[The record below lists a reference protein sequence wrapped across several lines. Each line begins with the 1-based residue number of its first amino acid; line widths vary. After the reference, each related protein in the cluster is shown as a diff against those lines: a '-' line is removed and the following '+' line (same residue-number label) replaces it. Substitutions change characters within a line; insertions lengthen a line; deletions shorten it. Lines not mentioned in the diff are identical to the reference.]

1 MAGKQARTLTLGASI
16 GVALLTLA
24 GCAQPPH
31 TDAQAQQRLAHQSV
45 LAVNWFQ
52 QSGEYRALAHQ
63 AFNSAQRAFDQARAA
78 PGRKKAVVVDLDET
92 MLDNSAY
99 SGWQAQ
105 QGQPYDGATWAKW
118 TQAEQAGAVPGA
130 VSFARYVNAHQ
141 GTMFYVSNRKQSE
154 YAATVANM
162 QKLGFTG
169 MSEKTVLLSTDTSNK
184 QARFDAIKQ
193 AGYDIVVYAGDNLND
208 FGAATYH
215 QDNAQRR
222 AFVSENQNKFGTEFI
237 VLLNTGNNLVGN
249 PTGALLILLASASW
263 AFGSVLGSRI
273 SLPAGPMAGSAEM
286 LVAGVVLLAAS
297 QLSGERLTQMPS
309 TGGFLALGYL
319 IVFGSML
326 AISAYMFL
334 LKNVRPAVA
343 TSYAYVNPVVAVLLG
358 IGFAGESLAP
368 REWLALVIIVA
379 AVVLVT
385 LGKYLFARPARVQ
398 AIDSER

>member
-1 MAGKQARTLTLGASI
+1 
-16 GVALLTLA
+16 
-24 GCAQPPH
+24 
-31 TDAQAQQRLAHQSV
+31 
-45 LAVNWFQ
+45 
-52 QSGEYRALAHQ
+52 
-63 AFNSAQRAFDQARAA
+63 

-92 MLDNSAY
+92 MLDNSPY
-99 SGWQAQ
+99 SAWQAQ
-105 QGQPYDGATWAKW
+105 QGQPYDGATWAQW

-237 VLLNTGNNLVGN
+237 VLPN
-249 PTGALLILLASASW
+249 PLYGDWESGLARDYNKLTPQQKLQVRQQALKAW
-263 AFGSVLGSRI
+263 RGR
-273 SLPAGPMAGSAEM
+273 
-286 LVAGVVLLAAS
+286 
-297 QLSGERLTQMPS
+297 
-309 TGGFLALGYL
+309 
-319 IVFGSML
+319 
-326 AISAYMFL
+326 
-334 LKNVRPAVA
+334 
-343 TSYAYVNPVVAVLLG
+343 
-358 IGFAGESLAP
+358 
-368 REWLALVIIVA
+368 
-379 AVVLVT
+379 
-385 LGKYLFARPARVQ
+385 
-398 AIDSER
+398 

>member
-1 MAGKQARTLTLGASI
+1 M
-16 GVALLTLA
+16 A

-31 TDAQAQQRLAHQSV
+31 TDAQAQQRLADQSV

-52 QSGEYRALAHQ
+52 QSGEYQALAHQ
-63 AFNSAQRAFDQARAA
+63 AFNSAQRAFDRARAA

-92 MLDNSAY
+92 MLDNSPY
-99 SGWQAQ
+99 SAWQAQ
-105 QGQPYDGATWAKW
+105 QGQPYDGATWAQW

-237 VLLNTGNNLVGN
+237 VLPN
-249 PTGALLILLASASW
+249 PLYGDWESGLARDYNKLTPQQKLQVRQQALKAW
-263 AFGSVLGSRI
+263 RGR
-273 SLPAGPMAGSAEM
+273 
-286 LVAGVVLLAAS
+286 
-297 QLSGERLTQMPS
+297 
-309 TGGFLALGYL
+309 
-319 IVFGSML
+319 
-326 AISAYMFL
+326 
-334 LKNVRPAVA
+334 
-343 TSYAYVNPVVAVLLG
+343 
-358 IGFAGESLAP
+358 
-368 REWLALVIIVA
+368 
-379 AVVLVT
+379 
-385 LGKYLFARPARVQ
+385 
-398 AIDSER
+398 

>member
-1 MAGKQARTLTLGASI
+1 MLSQQSRSVLPLIGALFTLYIVWGSTYFVIRLGVAQWPPLMMAGIRFLIAGIVLFSFLAWRGHTLPTLKQWLAAGAI
-16 GVALLTLA
+16 GILL
-24 GCAQPPH
+24 
-31 TDAQAQQRLAHQSV
+31 
-45 LAVNWFQ
+45 LAVGNGLVTVAEHQ
-52 QSGEYRALAHQ
+52 QVPSGI
-63 AFNSAQRAFDQARAA
+63 AA
-78 PGRKKAVVVDLDET
+78 VMV
-92 MLDNSAY
+92 
-99 SGWQAQ
+99 
-105 QGQPYDGATWAKW
+105 
-118 TQAEQAGAVPGA
+118 
-130 VSFARYVNAHQ
+130 
-141 GTMFYVSNRKQSE
+141 
-154 YAATVANM
+154 ATVPLFTLCFSLLWGMRNT
-162 QKLGFTG
+162 KL
-169 MSEKTVLLSTDTSNK
+169 EW
-184 QARFDAIKQ
+184 
-193 AGYDIVVYAGDNLND
+193 AGIALGLVG
-208 FGAATYH
+208 
-215 QDNAQRR
+215 
-222 AFVSENQNKFGTEFI
+222 I

-273 SLPAGPMAGSAEM
+273 SLPAGPMAGAAEM
-286 LVAGVVLLAAS
+286 LVAGVALLAAS

-385 LGKYLFARPARVQ
+385 LGKYLFARPANVQ
-398 AIDSER
+398 AIDCERR

>member
-1 MAGKQARTLTLGASI
+1 MAGKQARKLTLGAAV

-31 TDAQAQQRLAHQSV
+31 ADAQAQAQQRLADQSV

-52 QSGEYRALAHQ
+52 QSGEYQALAHQ
-63 AFNSAQRAFDQARAA
+63 AFNSAQRAFDRARAA

-99 SGWQAQ
+99 SAWQAQ
-105 QGQPYDGATWAKW
+105 QGQPYDGATWAQW

-208 FGAATYH
+208 FSAATYH

-237 VLLNTGNNLVGN
+237 VLPN
-249 PTGALLILLASASW
+249 PLYGDWESGLARDYNKLTPQQKLQVRQQALKAW
-263 AFGSVLGSRI
+263 RGR
-273 SLPAGPMAGSAEM
+273 
-286 LVAGVVLLAAS
+286 
-297 QLSGERLTQMPS
+297 
-309 TGGFLALGYL
+309 
-319 IVFGSML
+319 
-326 AISAYMFL
+326 
-334 LKNVRPAVA
+334 
-343 TSYAYVNPVVAVLLG
+343 
-358 IGFAGESLAP
+358 
-368 REWLALVIIVA
+368 
-379 AVVLVT
+379 
-385 LGKYLFARPARVQ
+385 
-398 AIDSER
+398 

>member
-1 MAGKQARTLTLGASI
+1 MAGKQVRTLTLGAAM
-16 GVALLTLA
+16 GVALLALT

-31 TDAQAQQRLAHQSV
+31 ADAQAQQRLADQSV

-52 QSGEYRALAHQ
+52 QSGEYQALAHQ
-63 AFNSAQRAFDQARAA
+63 AFNSAQRAFDRARAA

-99 SGWQAQ
+99 SAWQAQ
-105 QGQPYDGATWAKW
+105 QGQPYDGATWAQW

-169 MSEKTVLLSTDTSNK
+169 MSEKTVLLSTDIANK

-237 VLLNTGNNLVGN
+237 VLPN
-249 PTGALLILLASASW
+249 PLYGDWESGLARDYNKLTPQQKLQVRQQALKAW
-263 AFGSVLGSRI
+263 RGR
-273 SLPAGPMAGSAEM
+273 
-286 LVAGVVLLAAS
+286 
-297 QLSGERLTQMPS
+297 
-309 TGGFLALGYL
+309 
-319 IVFGSML
+319 
-326 AISAYMFL
+326 
-334 LKNVRPAVA
+334 
-343 TSYAYVNPVVAVLLG
+343 
-358 IGFAGESLAP
+358 
-368 REWLALVIIVA
+368 
-379 AVVLVT
+379 
-385 LGKYLFARPARVQ
+385 
-398 AIDSER
+398 